1 MKSQSKRSH
10 GDFIEFPQRR
20 RWNLFIRKKGY
31 EYAEVVNLPN
41 EAKSIL
47 SLRIHVHLRYFSRP
61 ELSSSNGIT
70 FSTHVHKINYSNPI

>member
-1 MKSQSKRSH
+1 MET
-10 GDFIEFPQRR
+10 IEFPQRR

-47 SLRIHVHLRYFSRP
+47 SLRIHVHLRYFRLNIQASRTVV
-61 ELSSSNGIT
+61 I
-70 FSTHVHKINYSNPI
+70 KWNYFFNSPS